1 MCVCFPF
8 CFPCI
13 RHDFSRLT
21 IPIAFLLHRY
31 HDQMYAQQG
40 HAPVANAVQE
50 SEIRHQVRRLSHHPS
65 IVMWDGCNAR
75 RSSAEH
81 LICNESAAFPHPQLH
96 GLDSS
101 LSR

>member
-1 MCVCFPF
+1 
-8 CFPCI
+8 
-13 RHDFSRLT
+13 
-21 IPIAFLLHRY
+21 
-31 HDQMYAQQG
+31 MYAQQG

-81 LICNESAAFPHPQLH
+81 LICNESAALH
-96 GLDSS
+96 SYGLDAHCRS
-101 LSR
+101 LLCCSI